1 MAIDMTQFHQVF
13 FEESFENLALMEAGL
28 LSIAD
33 GADDP
38 ETLNTIFRGV
48 HSIKGGSSTFGFAEI
63 ADFTHVLES
72 LLDEMRAGQRPITGE
87 AIELLLGS
95 VDLLGRLLEASSKG
109 KTTSLLNVNIQLE
122 KLAEFQTKPVKEQ
135 IEDPPPA
142 SPSGQGEAQIT
153 RTEDAVNIGWHIVFH
168 PLLHMMRVGNDPLG
182 ILKALEQL
190 GELKVT
196 CDYDRLPRLSEL
208 NPEETHLSWD
218 LRLEGACDRNEVADV
233 FDWVEDDCD
242 IVILPMFS
250 MPSNEIKEV
259 IVESDRGTRIDNA
272 SAFLAS
278 KTTPASKKSEGV
290 TSSIRVETRK
300 IDSLINMIGEL
311 VITQSMLDAIG
322 ENFTVE
328 RLAKLQEGL
337 EQLKRHTSDL
347 HECVMRVRMLPVSFA
362 FNRFP
367 RMVHDMSAKL
377 GKKIVLEMSGVD
389 TEVDKTVI
397 EKMIDP
403 LVHLIRNSLDHGL
416 EMPDERI
423 LAGKSETGFI
433 RLNAYQKGGNV
444 FIEIDD
450 DGRGLN
456 KTSIFEKALQK
467 GLVSADQSLSD
478 EEINELIF
486 HPGFTTT
493 DAANDLSGRGVGMD
507 VVRRNINELG
517 GSIQITSIE
526 GEGCSVSM
534 SLPLSLAI
542 MDGQIVRIGNES
554 YIIPI
559 LSIIESIQPNPS
571 RLSRL
576 AEKGEAYKLREE
588 IIPIIRVN
596 ELFGIPPEITQPL
609 NGGLLVIV
617 EGDGRLCAL
626 LVDELLGQKQ
636 VVIKSLEEN
645 YQRVEG
651 ISGATILGDGSVGLI
666 MDIPGVIGLA
676 GQGRGLRMPA

>member
-1 MAIDMTQFHQVF
+1 MTQFHQVF

-28 LSIAD
+28 LSLAE

-38 ETLNTIFRGV
+38 EIINTIFRGA
-48 HSIKGGSSTFGFAEI
+48 HSIKGGSSTFGFSEI

-72 LLDEMRAGQRPITGE
+72 LLDEMRAGNRPITEE

-95 VDLLGRLLEASSKG
+95 VDLLGRLLEASNKG
-109 KTTSLLNVNIQLE
+109 ETTSLLNVNTQLE
-122 KLAEFQTKPVKEQ
+122 KLAEFQNKPAKVQVDE
-135 IEDPPPA
+135 PPPS
-142 SPSGQGEAQIT
+142 SPFSHGQAQST
-153 RTEDAVNIGWHIVFH
+153 TTEDTVNIGWHIVFH
-168 PLLHMMRVGNDPLG
+168 PLLHMMRAGNDPLS

-190 GELKVT
+190 GALRVT
-196 CDYDRLPRLSEL
+196 CDYARLPRLSEL

-218 LRLEGACDRNEVADV
+218 LRLEGACDRNELAEV

-242 IVILPMFS
+242 LVIMPMFS
-250 MPSNEIKEV
+250 MPSNDIKEA
-259 IVESDRGTRIDNA
+259 IVESDRGEKIADA
-272 SAFLAS
+272 SALLAS
-278 KTTPASKKSEGV
+278 INTPASKKSEGV
-290 TSSIRVETRK
+290 ASSIRVETQK

-311 VITQSMLDAIG
+311 VITQSMLEAIG
-322 ENFTVE
+322 ENFTFE
-328 RLAKLQEGL
+328 RLGKLQEGL

-347 HECVMRVRMLPVSFA
+347 HEGVMRVRMLPVSFA

-377 GKKIVLEMSGVD
+377 GKKIVLEMSGID

-397 EKMIDP
+397 EKMTDP

-416 EMPDERI
+416 EMPVER
-423 LAGKSETGFI
+423 LQAGKSETGYI

-444 FIEIDD
+444 VIDIDD
-450 DGRGLN
+450 DGRGLD
-456 KTSIFEKALQK
+456 KVSIFEKALQK
-467 GLVSADQSLSD
+467 GLVSADQYLSD

-559 LSIIESIQPNPS
+559 LSIIESIQPNTS
-571 RLSRL
+571 NLSRL
-576 AEKGEAYKLREE
+576 AGKGEAYKLREE
-588 IIPIIRVN
+588 FIPIIRVN
-596 ELFGIPPEITQPL
+596 ELFGIPHEITQPL
-609 NGGLLVIV
+609 NDGLLVIV

-676 GQGRGLRMPA
+676 GQGRGLRMSA